1 MVHLVLSE
9 NLCHQYL
16 KKKLDFDF
24 TFITRKNSG
33 FPVFP
38 RLTLTITTADGPS
51 TGMKKKVQV
60 RLCGGGVAG
69 TIVDLSIFPSY
80 ISCHI
85 ITYCVSSTPELF
97 VFSTYKH
104 EMK

>member
-1 MVHLVLSE
+1 MVHLILSE

-24 TFITRKNSG
+24 TFITRKNCG

-51 TGMKKKVQV
+51 TGMKKKFRSDYAAAVWLVQSW
-60 RLCGGGVAG
+60 
-69 TIVDLSIFPSY
+69 IY
-80 ISCHI
+80 
-85 ITYCVSSTPELF
+85 LF
-97 VFSTYKH
+97 FLHTSAVI
-104 EMK
+104 